1 MGMKKNHPSQLEH
14 DLAAEVLIDVR
25 FSETDLMGIVYHA
38 NYFNWFDIARFKVL
52 ENMGGILEKKND
64 FQMPVVKVN
73 CEYLKPAK
81 FGDQLIVRAVLE
93 KDSVAKFT
101 FHFTV
106 KNKKNRRII
115 ARATTVSVLNKNK
128 GGLLLRRPN
137 GSEQR

>member
-1 MGMKKNHPSQLEH
+1 MRIKKQYPSQLEH

-25 FSETDLMGIVYHA
+25 FSETDLMGVVYHA

-52 ENMGGILEKKND
+52 ENMGGILEKKNEVE
-64 FQMPVVKVN
+64 MPVVKVN
-73 CEYLKPAK
+73 CEYLKPAR

-115 ARATTVSVLNKNK
+115 ARATTVSVLNKK
-128 GGLLLRRPN
+128 TGGLLLRRPDV
-137 GSEQR
+137 SEQR